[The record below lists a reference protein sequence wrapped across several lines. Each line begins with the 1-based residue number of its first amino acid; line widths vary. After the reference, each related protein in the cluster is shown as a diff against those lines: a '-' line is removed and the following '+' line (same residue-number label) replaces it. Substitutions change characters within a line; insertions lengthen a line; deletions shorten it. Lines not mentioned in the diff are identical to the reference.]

1 MEKGKKILTV
11 LIVLVIIGLALAGII
26 TGTRWVIAN
35 IFDAGKGDKDDN
47 DDKNETENIPPIAV
61 LVLENDTVEVGQMI
75 IISGNLSYDP
85 DSGNET
91 SSGIMK
97 YHFDYGDGND
107 RDGTESNVTYA
118 YTQPGNYTITLT
130 VYDTDGGSG
139 FDKKDI
145 RVVWPR
151 NTFEP
156 NPAVLLGEPIF
167 ESLGIIGNYT
177 EYSWEVLSGAK
188 EMDVNVTI
196 AGAHLL
202 ETQSNKV
209 DVALIDPLGNV
220 MDNRTV
226 TVIGSTFV
234 HWYITEM
241 DLRTSGDYMLQITC
255 FRGAAYVQISGYVSY
270 A

>member
-11 LIVLVIIGLALAGII
+11 LIVLVIIALALAGII
-26 TGTRWVIAN
+26 TGTKWVMAN
-35 IFDAGKGDKDDN
+35 IFDGGKKDTDKDN
-47 DDKNETENIPPIAV
+47 DKNDTENIPPIAI
-61 LVLENDTVEVGQMI
+61 LVLENDTIEVGQMI
-75 IISGNLSYDP
+75 IISGNQSYDP
-85 DSGNET
+85 DTSNET
-91 SSGIMK
+91 SSGIFK
-97 YHFDYGDGND
+97 YIFDFGDGND
-107 RDGTESNVTYA
+107 RDGTEPNASYA
-118 YTQPGNYTITLT
+118 YTQPGNYTVTLS
-130 VYDTDGGSG
+130 VYDFDGGKG
-139 FDKKDI
+139 VDKKELK
-145 RVVWPR
+145 VVWPKM
-151 NTFEP
+151 TFEP
-156 NPAVLLGEPIF
+156 NPAILLGEPMF

-177 EYSWEVLSGAK
+177 EYSWEVLSGAR

-234 HWYITEM
+234 HWYFTEK

-255 FRGAAYVQISGYVSY
+255 YRGAAYVQISGYVSY

>member
-1 MEKGKKILTV
+1 MDKGKKILTV
-11 LIVLVIIGLALAGII
+11 LIVLIIIALALAGII
-26 TGTRWVIAN
+26 TGSRWVIAN
-35 IFDAGKGDKDDN
+35 IFDTGKKEKDEN
-47 DDKNETENIPPIAV
+47 DDKNDTVNIPPVAI
-61 LVLENDTVEVGQMI
+61 LDLENDTVEVGQMI
-75 IISGNLSYDP
+75 TISGNRSSDP
-85 DSGNET
+85 DSENAT
-91 SSGIMK
+91 SSGIFK
-97 YHFDYGDGND
+97 YVFDFGDGND

-130 VYDTDGGSG
+130 VYDNDGGSG
-139 FDKKDI
+139 ADKKDI
-145 RVVWPR
+145 KVVWPKK
-151 NTFEP
+151 TFEP

-209 DVALIDPLGNV
+209 EVTLMDPLGNV

-234 HWYITEM
+234 HWYFTEG
-241 DLRTSGDYMLQITC
+241 DLRNSGDYMLQITC
-255 FRGAAYVQISGYVSY
+255 VRGATYVQISGYVSY